1 MSPNATHAKSTRA
14 IGPAAPQTTDLH
26 PDVQSVIAATER
38 LPVYDDPP
46 EPLTVDVGET
56 RAKIHVPDTATEAEV
71 AAATTALASH
81 LAALDHHSARVTAEP
96 RPWQMA
102 ARLGKPVPRW
112 ARESAAGRRWR
123 MAGRFDSAR

>member
-1 MSPNATHAKSTRA
+1 MSPNATHANSTGG
-14 IGPAAPQTTDLH
+14 IGPAAPQTSDLH

-56 RAKIHVPDTATEAEV
+56 RAKIQVPDTATEAEV

-81 LAALDHHSARVTAEP
+81 LATLDHDSARVTAEP
-96 RPWQMA
+96 RPWQTA
-102 ARLGKPVPRW
+102 ARLGRPVPGW
-112 ARESAAGRRWR
+112 LRERAAGRRWR
-123 MAGRFDSAR
+123 MAGRFDSAG